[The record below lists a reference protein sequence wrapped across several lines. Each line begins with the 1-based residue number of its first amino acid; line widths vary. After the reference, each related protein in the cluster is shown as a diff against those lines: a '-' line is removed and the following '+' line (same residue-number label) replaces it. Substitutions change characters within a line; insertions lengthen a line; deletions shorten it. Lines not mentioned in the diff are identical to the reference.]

1 MSRVRRIRDKN
12 GHSVYYDVE
21 TMKRNSKMIQNDEG
35 IFWYFQKKSQA
46 RLPPN

>member
-12 GHSVYYDVE
+12 GHSLYYDVE

-35 IFWYFQKKSQA
+35 IF
-46 RLPPN
+46 